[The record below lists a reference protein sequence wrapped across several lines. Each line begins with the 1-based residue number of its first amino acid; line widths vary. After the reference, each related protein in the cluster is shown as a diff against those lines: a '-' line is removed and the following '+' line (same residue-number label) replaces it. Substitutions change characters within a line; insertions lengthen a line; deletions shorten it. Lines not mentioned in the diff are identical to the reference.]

1 MKNSLFI
8 LFLFIVRL
16 GFCQTPYYWA
26 EGEKVFFD
34 NNDTKYFITYSDET
48 LKAYLE
54 RTNVQKEI
62 MSQGAFKGTVEGR
75 PPYWAY
81 ISSDLMDEISGGF
94 PISYS
99 SHNYKKTTEGKTNE
113 FGISASFFVQLKS
126 KDDTIKLKELCLQ
139 YDILIIGQIKYM
151 DMWYELY
158 NCSKDYSTWEIANIF
173 YETEFFTESYPDIMP
188 EFEYNPTGI
197 KNTDDIASYI
207 IGKEKNIL
215 KVFISSHDLNNS
227 LEIYSLDGERINS
240 IEINEYGM
248 IECNLSNIKGFY
260 IVVLNSQDKRI
271 DIKKIFFE

>member
-26 EGEKVFFD
+26 EGEKIFFD
-34 NNDTKYFITYSDET
+34 NNDSKYFITYSDEA

-62 MSQGAFKGTVEGR
+62 MSQGAFVGTIEGR

-81 ISSDLMDEISGGF
+81 ISSDLMNEISEKF
-94 PISYS
+94 SISYS
-99 SHNYKKTTEGKTNE
+99 SHNYKKTTEGKTKE

-158 NCSKDYSTWEIANIF
+158 NCNNYYSTWEIANIF
-173 YETEFFTESYPDIMP
+173 YETEFFTESYPDIMQ
-188 EFEYNPTGI
+188 EFDYDPTKI

-215 KVFISSHDLNNS
+215 KVFISSYDLNNS
-227 LEIYSLDGERINS
+227 LEIYSLGGEKINS
-240 IEINEYGM
+240 LEINEQGM
-248 IECNLSNIKGFY
+248 TECVLPNIKGFY
-260 IVVLNSQDKRI
+260 IVELNSQGKRA
-271 DIKKIFFE
+271 DIKKLIFE